1 MRSKMII
8 KKYHSEIYFFLLL
21 LVFSNF
27 GCQPSD
33 KSSAEQREY
42 VKEIEE
48 WQQRRLKNLTKPDG
62 WLSLIGLFW
71 LKEGENRF
79 GSSSANPVRFPAEKA
94 PAVMGSFTL
103 QNDRVTV
110 SILNNLPVL
119 HEGKPVQ
126 SMEMQNDLSENPT
139 ILNYGSLSWFVIKR
153 GDKYGIRLRDSE
165 SETIKNFK
173 GLDYFP
179 IDPGWKIQA
188 RFEPYSPAKK
198 ISIPNVLGT
207 ESEETC
213 PGALVFEKNGQRF
226 RLDPILE
233 DNASQWFI
241 IFSDETNGK
250 ETYGAGRFL
259 YADPPDQNGITFL
272 DFNKAYNPPC
282 AFTPYATCP
291 LPPEQNYLNLMVTA
305 GEKKYQG
312 SNY

>member
-1 MRSKMII
+1 MII
-8 KKYHSEIYFFLLL
+8 KKYHSEIYLLL
-21 LVFSNF
+21 LFLIFSNF
-27 GCQPSD
+27 GCQQPD
-33 KSSAEQREY
+33 KSSAEHREY

-48 WQQRRLKNLTKPDG
+48 WQQRRVTNLTKPDG

-71 LKEGENRF
+71 LKVGENRF
-79 GSSSANPVRFPAEKA
+79 GSSSDNPVRFPAEKA

-103 QNDRVTV
+103 QNDRVRVT
-110 SILNNLPVL
+110 ILNNLPVL
-119 HEGKPVQ
+119 HQGEPVQ
-126 SMEMQNDLSENPT
+126 TMEMQNDLSENPT
-139 ILNYGSLSWFVIKR
+139 ILSYGSLSWLVIKR

-165 SETIKNFK
+165 SENIKNFK
-173 GLDYFP
+173 ELDYFP

-207 ESEETC
+207 ESEEIC

-226 RLDPILE
+226 RLDPIVE
-233 DNASQWFI
+233 ENATQWFI

-291 LPPEQNYLNLMVTA
+291 LPPEQNHLNLMVTA

-312 SNY
+312 SNH